1 MRFDID
7 RSLNGLKRGT
17 KRLIMSMPFSIRLGS
32 LISSFQFREDVVRS
46 TLKDFKPEP
55 PNGLPN
61 LRIFC
66 AGRTAYVGYA
76 VTIAARMRCEQ
87 DFPLHAR
94 AVSQR
99 ALSSSLVVGAK
110 TAAVSP
116 WKYSPR
122 RPRSPKFSTGSETLR
137 LAVDLYKVKDSAAVS
152 LTCLLPAFDSLDQK
166 SRHLPA

>member
-1 MRFDID
+1 
-7 RSLNGLKRGT
+7 
-17 KRLIMSMPFSIRLGS
+17 MPFSIRLGS

-110 TAAVSP
+110 TAAGFPVEIFAETAEVSQV
-116 WKYSPR
+116 
-122 RPRSPKFSTGSETLR
+122 LDR
-137 LAVDLYKVKDSAAVS
+137 LGNSAAGGRS
-152 LTCLLPAFDSLDQK
+152 LQGQGLGGGFTHMLTSGL
-166 SRHLPA
+166 